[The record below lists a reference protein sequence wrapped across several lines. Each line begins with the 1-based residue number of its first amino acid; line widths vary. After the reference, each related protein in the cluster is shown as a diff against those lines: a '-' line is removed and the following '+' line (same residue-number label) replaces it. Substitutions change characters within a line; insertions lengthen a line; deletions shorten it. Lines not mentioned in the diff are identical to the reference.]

1 MCICIYLPAS
11 PKGLKFEPPQNHQ
24 KQPWELKFWLKDSPL
39 PNPDSTW
46 LQDVCLCLWAMAKT
60 SQKAGRLPQL
70 CTFREPEFLNDFW
83 PTLGTDT
90 DFWLPQTSTKKK
102 GSPKQKLLGFRVQS
116 WYLSRVYVWDLFAK
130 MLEVPAPFETFTT
143 RSNHKV

>member
-1 MCICIYLPAS
+1 MCIYIYIYLHPPRVWNLS
-11 PKGLKFEPPQNHQ
+11 PQ
-24 KQPWELKFWLKDSPL
+24 KITKRQSWELKIWLKDSPL

-70 CTFREPEFLNDFW
+70 GTFREPGVSQWFL

-116 WYLSRVYVWDLFAK
+116 WYLSRVYVWDLRENAWSFR
-130 MLEVPAPFETFTT
+130 PF
-143 RSNHKV
+143 RDLHNSV